1 MTVSPHIAT
10 PLNEAEVAAWL
21 RLLATEGVGD
31 VTARLLL
38 THFGLPEQ
46 IFAQS
51 YGTLIRVV
59 SERVARNLLS
69 EPDEALQQQI
79 ERTLTWLAQPNNH
92 LISLA
97 CPQYPPALLTTSDP
111 PALLYAKGR
120 LELLNAPRALAM
132 VGSRNA
138 TAQGIKNTEW
148 FAEELAQGGCHIIS
162 GLALGI
168 DAAAHQGALKA
179 YRNAP
184 NLAGSTIAVIG
195 TGCDIIYPA
204 RNQKLTYEIAEHG
217 LIVSEFALGAKAQP
231 THFPRRNR
239 IISGL
244 SQGVLVVEAAL
255 QSGSLITARQALE
268 QNREVFA
275 IPGSIHSPLSKGCH
289 ALIKQG
295 AKLVECAQDILDEL
309 RVPLHTRSLSTTGD
323 EAVSVAN
330 TASDSASDAASDAN
344 NTSAAQTILDALGHD
359 PCDIDTL
366 AARTGLDV
374 GELLAELMG
383 LELQGAVEKRAGHV
397 YARLSQ

>member
-1 MTVSPHIAT
+1 MTVEPRVAIS
-10 PLNEAEVAAWL
+10 LNEAEIAAWL

-51 YGTLIRVV
+51 YGTLMRVV
-59 SERVARNLLS
+59 SERVTRNLLS

-79 ERTLTWLAQPNNH
+79 ERTLAWLAQPNNH
-92 LISLA
+92 LITLA
-97 CPQYPPALLTTSDP
+97 CPQYPSALLTTSDP

-120 LELLNAPRALAM
+120 IELLNTSGASRALAI

-179 YRNAP
+179 YRRAP
-184 NLAGSTIAVIG
+184 SVAGSTIAVIG

-217 LIVSEFALGAKAQP
+217 LIVSEFPLGAKAQP

-309 RVPLHTRSLSTTGD
+309 RVPLHTRVISALED
-323 EAVSVAN
+323 EGVSAVSASSD
-330 TASDSASDAASDAN
+330 TASGASDVSA
-344 NTSAAQTILDALGHD
+344 AAQTILTALGHD

-383 LELQGAVEKRAGHV
+383 LELQGEIEKRAGHI
-397 YARLSQ
+397 YARLS

>member
-1 MTVSPHIAT
+1 MQSFEQS
-10 PLNEAEVAAWL
+10 LSEAELTAWL

-38 THFGLPEQ
+38 TQFGLPEQ

-51 YGTLIRVV
+51 YSSLIRVV
-59 SERVARNLLS
+59 SERVARNLLAPANA
-69 EPDEALQQQI
+69 ELQQQI
-79 ERTLTWLAQPNNH
+79 ERTLNWYQQPNNH
-92 LISLA
+92 IITLDSPL
-97 CPQYPPALLTTSDP
+97 YPPSLLTTADP
-111 PALLYAKGR
+111 PAILYAKGR
-120 LELLNAPRALAM
+120 LELLGQARALAI

-138 TAQGIKNTEW
+138 TAQGLKNTEW
-148 FAEELAQGGCHIIS
+148 FAEELARGGCHIIS

-168 DAAAHQGALKA
+168 DSAAHQGALKA
-179 YRNAP
+179 YCANP
-184 NLAGSTIAVIG
+184 TMAGSTIAVIG

-204 RNQKLTYEIAEHG
+204 RNKSLAYEIAEHG
-217 LIVSEFALGAKAQP
+217 LILSEFPLGAKAQP

-244 SQGVLVVEAAL
+244 AQGVLVVEAAL

-309 RVPLHTRSLSTTGD
+309 HSLQIP
-323 EAVSVAN
+323 N
-330 TASDSASDAASDAN
+330 TAHASNATDHQLLNDPAMSQI
-344 NTSAAQTILDALGHD
+344 AQRILNELGHD
-359 PCDIDTL
+359 PCDVDTL
-366 AARTGLDV
+366 TMRTQLDV
-374 GELLAELMG
+374 GELLAELMD
-383 LELQGAVEKRAGHV
+383 LELQGMVEKRAGHI
-397 YARLSQ
+397 YARLV

>member
-1 MTVSPHIAT
+1 MTAEPRFAT
-10 PLNEAEVAAWL
+10 SLNESEIAAWL

-51 YGTLIRVV
+51 YGTLMRVV

-79 ERTLTWLAQPNNH
+79 ERTLAWLAQPNNH
-92 LISLA
+92 LITLA
-97 CPQYPPALLTTSDP
+97 CPHYPSALLTISDP

-120 LELLNAPRALAM
+120 IELLNASGAPRALAI

-179 YRNAP
+179 YRRAP
-184 NLAGSTIAVIG
+184 SVAGSTIAVIG

-217 LIVSEFALGAKAQP
+217 LIVSEFPLGAKAQP

-309 RVPLHTRSLSTTGD
+309 RVPLHTRVISAAEN
-323 EAVSVAN
+323 EAASVAH
-330 TASDSASDAASDAN
+330 TGSGASDVSA
-344 NTSAAQTILDALGHD
+344 AAQTILTALGHD

-383 LELQGAVEKRAGHV
+383 LELQGEIEKRAGHV
-397 YARLSQ
+397 YARLS

>member
-1 MTVSPHIAT
+1 MSTTAPVSNLSETEI
-10 PLNEAEVAAWL
+10 AAWL

-51 YGTLIRVV
+51 YSTLMRVV

-69 EPDEALQQQI
+69 APDDALQQQI
-79 ERTLTWLAQPNNH
+79 ERTLAWCAQANNH
-92 LISLA
+92 LITLA
-97 CPQYPPALLTTSDP
+97 CPSYPTTLLTTADP
-111 PALLYAKGR
+111 PAVLYAKGR
-120 LELLNAPRALAM
+120 VELLHAPRALAI

-179 YRNAP
+179 YRASP
-184 NLAGSTIAVIG
+184 QTAGSTIAVIG

-217 LIVSEFALGAKAQP
+217 LIVSEFPLGAKAQP

-295 AKLVECAQDILDEL
+295 AKMVECAQDILDEL
-309 RVPLHTRSLSTTGD
+309 HVPPTSLPSR
-323 EAVSVAN
+323 AMPV
-330 TASDSASDAASDAN
+330 TASAPEAT
-344 NTSAAQTILDALGHD
+344 TSRTEAIILTALGHD

-366 AARTGLDV
+366 AVRTGLDV
-374 GELLAELMG
+374 GQLLAELIG
-383 LELQGAVEKRAGHV
+383 LELQGLVEKRAGHV
-397 YARLSQ
+397 YARLG

>member
-1 MTVSPHIAT
+1 MTVEPRVAIS
-10 PLNEAEVAAWL
+10 LNEAEIAAWL

-51 YGTLIRVV
+51 YGTLMRVV
-59 SERVARNLLS
+59 SERVTRNLLS

-79 ERTLTWLAQPNNH
+79 ERTLAWLAQPNNH
-92 LISLA
+92 LITLA
-97 CPQYPPALLTTSDP
+97 CPQYPSALLTTSDP

-120 LELLNAPRALAM
+120 IELLNTSGASRALAI

-168 DAAAHQGALKA
+168 DAAAHQGALQA
-179 YRNAP
+179 YRRAP
-184 NLAGSTIAVIG
+184 SMAGSTIAVIG

-217 LIVSEFALGAKAQP
+217 LIVSEFPLGAKAQP

-309 RVPLHTRSLSTTGD
+309 RVPLHTRVISGGDNEAASAAHTG
-323 EAVSVAN
+323 SG
-330 TASDSASDAASDAN
+330 ASDVSA
-344 NTSAAQTILDALGHD
+344 AAQTILNALGHD

-383 LELQGAVEKRAGHV
+383 LELQGEIEKRAGHI
-397 YARLSQ
+397 YARLS

>member
-1 MTVSPHIAT
+1 MTVEPRVAIS
-10 PLNEAEVAAWL
+10 LNESEIAAWL

-51 YGTLIRVV
+51 YGTLMRVV

-79 ERTLTWLAQPNNH
+79 ERTLAWLAQPNNH
-92 LISLA
+92 LITLA
-97 CPQYPPALLTTSDP
+97 CPHYPPALLTTSDP

-120 LELLNAPRALAM
+120 IELLNTSGASRALAI

-179 YRNAP
+179 YRRAP
-184 NLAGSTIAVIG
+184 SVAGSTIAVIG

-217 LIVSEFALGAKAQP
+217 LIVSEFPLGAKAQP

-309 RVPLHTRSLSTTGD
+309 RVPLHTRVISAAD
-323 EAVSVAN
+323 NEAASVAH
-330 TASDSASDAASDAN
+330 TDSGASDVSA
-344 NTSAAQTILDALGHD
+344 AAQTILNALGHD

-383 LELQGAVEKRAGHV
+383 LELQGEIEKRAGHI
-397 YARLSQ
+397 YARLS

>member
-1 MTVSPHIAT
+1 MSAT
-10 PLNEAEVAAWL
+10 SASSLSESEIAAWL

-38 THFGLPEQ
+38 THFGLPEH

-51 YGTLIRVV
+51 YSTLIRVV
-59 SERVARNLLS
+59 SERVALNLLS
-69 EPDEALQQQI
+69 EPDEALQQHI
-79 ERTLTWLAQPNNH
+79 ERTLAWYAQPNNH
-92 LISLA
+92 ILTLA
-97 CPQYPPALLTTSDP
+97 CADYPQALLTTADP
-111 PALLYAKGR
+111 PAMLYAKGR
-120 LELLNAPRALAM
+120 IELLGEARALAI

-138 TAQGIKNTEW
+138 TTQGLKNTEW

-168 DAAAHQGALKA
+168 DTAAHQGALKA
-179 YRNAP
+179 YRAAP
-184 NLAGSTIAVIG
+184 SVAGSTIAVIG

-204 RNQKLTYEIAEHG
+204 RNQALTYEIAEHG
-217 LIVSEFALGAKAQP
+217 LILSEFPLGAKAQP

-275 IPGSIHSPLSKGCH
+275 IPGSIHSPLSRGCH

-309 RVPLHTRSLSTTGD
+309 HALAPLAAKPSQAPSPPTPPTS
-323 EAVSVAN
+323 N
-330 TASDSASDAASDAN
+330 TE
-344 NTSAAQTILDALGHD
+344 QTILDALGHD

-374 GELLAELMG
+374 GVLLAELMG
-383 LELQGAVEKRAGHV
+383 LELQGRVEKRAGHV
-397 YARLSQ
+397 YARLD

>member
-1 MTVSPHIAT
+1 MTVEPRVAIS
-10 PLNEAEVAAWL
+10 LNESEIAAWL

-51 YGTLIRVV
+51 YGTLMRVV
-59 SERVARNLLS
+59 SERVTRNLLS

-79 ERTLTWLAQPNNH
+79 ERTLAWLAQPNNH
-92 LISLA
+92 LITLA

-120 LELLNAPRALAM
+120 IELLNTSGASRALAI

-168 DAAAHQGALKA
+168 DAAAHQGALQA
-179 YRNAP
+179 YRRAP
-184 NLAGSTIAVIG
+184 SVAGSTIAVIG

-217 LIVSEFALGAKAQP
+217 LIVSEFPLGAKAQP

-309 RVPLHTRSLSTTGD
+309 RVPLHTRVISAAEN
-323 EAVSVAN
+323 EAVSVAH
-330 TASDSASDAASDAN
+330 TDSGASDVSA
-344 NTSAAQTILDALGHD
+344 AAQTILNALGHD

-383 LELQGAVEKRAGHV
+383 LELQGEIEKRAGHI
-397 YARLSQ
+397 YARLS

>member
-1 MTVSPHIAT
+1 MSENQSAT
-10 PLNEAEVAAWL
+10 LSDTEIAAWL

-51 YGTLIRVV
+51 YSTLIRVV

-69 EPDEALQQQI
+69 EPDEALQQHI
-79 ERTLTWLAQPNNH
+79 ERTLAWHTQPNNH
-92 LISLA
+92 ILTLA
-97 CPQYPPALLTTSDP
+97 CPNYPQTLLTTADP
-111 PALLYAKGR
+111 PAMLYAKGR
-120 LELLNAPRALAM
+120 IELLGEARALAI

-138 TAQGIKNTEW
+138 TTQGLKNTEW

-168 DAAAHQGALKA
+168 DTAAHQGALKA
-179 YRNAP
+179 YRAAP
-184 NLAGSTIAVIG
+184 RVAGSTIAVIG

-204 RNQKLTYEIAEHG
+204 RNQALTYEIAEHG
-217 LIVSEFALGAKAQP
+217 LILSEFPLGAKAQP

-309 RVPLHTRSLSTTGD
+309 QALAPLVPK
-323 EAVSVAN
+323 SVRNEPPLKTSPAN
-330 TASDSASDAASDAN
+330 TIE
-344 NTSAAQTILDALGHD
+344 QTILNALGHD

-374 GELLAELMG
+374 GVLLAELMG
-383 LELQGAVEKRAGHV
+383 LELQGRVEKRAGHV
-397 YARLSQ
+397 YARLD

>member
-1 MTVSPHIAT
+1 MAI
-10 PLNEAEVAAWL
+10 
-21 RLLATEGVGD
+21 
-31 VTARLLL
+31 
-38 THFGLPEQ
+38 
-46 IFAQS
+46 
-51 YGTLIRVV
+51 
-59 SERVARNLLS
+59 
-69 EPDEALQQQI
+69 
-79 ERTLTWLAQPNNH
+79 
-92 LISLA
+92 
-97 CPQYPPALLTTSDP
+97 
-111 PALLYAKGR
+111 
-120 LELLNAPRALAM
+120 

-168 DAAAHQGALKA
+168 DAAAHQGALQA
-179 YRNAP
+179 YRRAP
-184 NLAGSTIAVIG
+184 SVAGSTIAVIG

-217 LIVSEFALGAKAQP
+217 LIVSEFPLGAKAQP

-309 RVPLHTRSLSTTGD
+309 RVPLHTRVISALED
-323 EAVSVAN
+323 EGVSAVSASSD
-330 TASDSASDAASDAN
+330 TASGASDVSA
-344 NTSAAQTILDALGHD
+344 AAQTILTALGHD

-383 LELQGAVEKRAGHV
+383 LELQGEIEKRAGHI
-397 YARLSQ
+397 YARLS

>member
-1 MTVSPHIAT
+1 MTAEPRFAT
-10 PLNEAEVAAWL
+10 SLNESEIAAWL

-51 YGTLIRVV
+51 YGTLMRVV

-69 EPDEALQQQI
+69 EPNEALQQQI
-79 ERTLTWLAQPNNH
+79 ERTLAWLAQPNNH
-92 LISLA
+92 LITLA

-120 LELLNAPRALAM
+120 IELLNTSGASRALAI

-179 YRNAP
+179 YRRAP
-184 NLAGSTIAVIG
+184 SVAGSTIAVIG

-217 LIVSEFALGAKAQP
+217 LIVSEFPLGAKAQP

-244 SQGVLVVEAAL
+244 SHGVLVVEAAL

-289 ALIKQG
+289 TLIKQG

-309 RVPLHTRSLSTTGD
+309 RVPLHTRVISGGD
-323 EAVSVAN
+323 NEAVSVAH
-330 TASDSASDAASDAN
+330 TDSGTSDVSA
-344 NTSAAQTILDALGHD
+344 AAQTILNALGHD

-383 LELQGAVEKRAGHV
+383 LELQGEIEKRAGHV
-397 YARLSQ
+397 YARLS

>member
-1 MTVSPHIAT
+1 MSLALPESSQSSQSS
-10 PLNEAEVAAWL
+10 LNEAEIAAWL

-51 YGTLIRVV
+51 YSSLIRVV
-59 SERVARNLLS
+59 SERVARHLLS
-69 EPDEALQQQI
+69 APDEALQQQI
-79 ERTLTWLAQPNNH
+79 ERTMTWLAQPNNH
-92 LISLA
+92 LITLA
-97 CPQYPPALLTTSDP
+97 CPHYPPSLLTTADP
-111 PALLYAKGR
+111 PAVLYAKGR
-120 LELLNAPRALAM
+120 IELLNAPRALAI

-179 YRNAP
+179 YRAMP
-184 NLAGSTIAVIG
+184 NTAGSTIAVIG

-217 LIVSEFALGAKAQP
+217 LILSEFPLGAKAQP

-309 RVPLHTRSLSTTGD
+309 HVPPSSVSPHAAQMLVPVAEATTSTT
-323 EAVSVAN
+323 E
-330 TASDSASDAASDAN
+330 TA
-344 NTSAAQTILDALGHD
+344 ILDALGHD

-366 AARTGLDV
+366 AVRTGLDV
-374 GELLAELMG
+374 GQLLAELMG
-383 LELQGAVEKRAGHV
+383 LELQGLVEKRAGHI
-397 YARLSQ
+397 YARLD

>member
-1 MTVSPHIAT
+1 MTAEPRFAT
-10 PLNEAEVAAWL
+10 SLNESEIAAWL

-51 YGTLIRVV
+51 YGTLMRVV

-69 EPDEALQQQI
+69 EPNEALQQQI
-79 ERTLTWLAQPNNH
+79 ERTLAWLAQPNNH
-92 LISLA
+92 LITLA
-97 CPQYPPALLTTSDP
+97 CPHYPPALLTISDP

-120 LELLNAPRALAM
+120 IELLHASGASRALAI

-179 YRNAP
+179 YRRAP
-184 NLAGSTIAVIG
+184 SVAGSTIAVIG

-217 LIVSEFALGAKAQP
+217 LIVSEFPLGAKAQP

-289 ALIKQG
+289 TLIKQG

-309 RVPLHTRSLSTTGD
+309 RVPLHTRVISGGD
-323 EAVSVAN
+323 NEAVSVAH
-330 TASDSASDAASDAN
+330 TDSGTSDVSA
-344 NTSAAQTILDALGHD
+344 AAQTILNALGHD

-383 LELQGAVEKRAGHV
+383 LELQGEIEKRAGHI
-397 YARLSQ
+397 YARLS